1 MGDPKFP
8 RARWSRP
15 SRPFE
20 ADRIQAENDLL
31 GQFGLRNKREVWKA
45 ESLLRHWRQRARV
58 LQAQVRFG
66 DPQAEKEVEELLQRL
81 ARLGILASSG
91 AHLDDVLTLQTRNIL
106 ERRLQ
111 TIAYLKGLAHTAKQA
126 RQFIVHGHISV
137 GDRKVT
143 VPGYLVLRD
152 EEDSIR
158 YHSHSDL
165 ANEAHPSRPSWEVIE
180 ARRLSQE
187 GGE

>member
-15 SRPFE
+15 SRPFQ

-31 GQFGLRNKREVWKA
+31 GQFGLRNKRELWKA
-45 ESLLRHWRQRARV
+45 ESLLGHWRQRARV

-66 DPQAEKEVEELLQRL
+66 DAQAEKEVEELLQRL

-111 TIAYLKGLAHTAKQA
+111 TVAYLKGLAHT
-126 RQFIVHGHISV
+126 
-137 GDRKVT
+137 
-143 VPGYLVLRD
+143 
-152 EEDSIR
+152 
-158 YHSHSDL
+158 
-165 ANEAHPSRPSWEVIE
+165 
-180 ARRLSQE
+180 
-187 GGE
+187 

>member
-8 RARWSRP
+8 RARWTRP
-15 SRPFE
+15 SRPFQ

-31 GQFGLRNKREVWKA
+31 GQFGLRNKRELWKT

-66 DPQAEKEVEELLQRL
+66 DAQAEKEVEELLQRL

-91 AHLDDVLTLQTRNIL
+91 AQLEDVLTLQTRNIL

-111 TIAYLKGLAHTAKQA
+111 TVAYLKGLAHTARQA
-126 RQFIVHGHISV
+126 RQFIVHGHISIS
-137 GDRKVT
+137 DRKVT
-143 VPGYLVLRD
+143 IPGYLVRRN
-152 EEDSIR
+152 EEDSVR
-158 YHSHSDL
+158 YHAYSDL
-165 ANEAHPSRPSWEVIE
+165 ANEAHPARPSWEVIE
-180 ARRLSQE
+180 ARRLAQE